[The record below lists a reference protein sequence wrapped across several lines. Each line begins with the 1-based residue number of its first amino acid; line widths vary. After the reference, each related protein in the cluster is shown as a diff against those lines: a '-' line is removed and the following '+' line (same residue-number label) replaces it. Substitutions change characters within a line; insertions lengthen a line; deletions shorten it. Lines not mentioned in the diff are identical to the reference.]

1 MSFFEFFCLNGQ
13 FEYDIS
19 AGINAAN
26 LPFQACA
33 GFFENLRSRLKTP
46 EISYAYHRKT
56 RLAGDKLSR

>member
-26 LPFQACA
+26 RPFQARA
-33 GFFENLRSRLKTP
+33 GFFENLRSQL
-46 EISYAYHRKT
+46 
-56 RLAGDKLSR
+56 